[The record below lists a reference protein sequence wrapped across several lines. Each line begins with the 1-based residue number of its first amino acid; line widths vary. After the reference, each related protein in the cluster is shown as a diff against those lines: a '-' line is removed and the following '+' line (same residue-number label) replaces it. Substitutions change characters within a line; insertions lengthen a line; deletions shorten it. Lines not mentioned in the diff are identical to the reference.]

1 MDFDLSEEQRQLKD
15 EARRFLSARCSLSL
29 VRATLG
35 EEDAERRASRALYK
49 EIAELGWC
57 GTAIPEASGG
67 LGLGYV
73 ELCAIAEELGRAL
86 APVPFASSIYLF
98 AEGVMAAGSADQ
110 RARLLPR
117 LARGEI
123 VGCLATA
130 EGSGAWPHRG
140 VRCQVQAGRLNGV
153 KIPVIDGDVAD
164 LALVLAAEERGASLF
179 LADLTDPGVQRTP
192 LQSLDPSRGVARLS
206 FLDVP
211 VELIGDAGGGGALIE
226 RMFNRAAVSIAFEQ
240 LGGADRSLELARDYA
255 LERRTFGRP
264 IGSYQAIKHRLA
276 DMYVKNELARSIAY
290 YAAWALASAAT
301 ELPRAAAMARVAASD
316 AFGFASRESIQ
327 IHGGVGVTW
336 EASPHLFFRRARHLS
351 LVCGASDGWAERLA
365 ADLCESTSAPCIGA
379 EIA

>member
-1 MDFDLSEEQRQLKD
+1 MDFDFSEEQRQLKD
-15 EARRFLSARCSLSL
+15 QARRFLSARCPLSL
-29 VRATLG
+29 VRGTLG
-35 EEDAERRASRALYK
+35 EDAERRASRALYR

-57 GTAIPEASGG
+57 GTAIPEAGGG

-98 AEGVMAAGSADQ
+98 AEGVMAAGSAEQ
-110 RARLLPR
+110 RERLLPR

-130 EGSGAWPHRG
+130 EGSGAHEHRG
-140 VRCQVQAGRLNGV
+140 IRCRVKAGRLSGV

-164 LALVLAAEERGASLF
+164 VALVLAAEERGASLF
-179 LADLTDPGVQRTP
+179 LVDLTDPGVQRAA
-192 LQSLDPSRGVARLS
+192 LQSLDPSRGVARLGFS
-206 FLDVP
+206 DVP
-211 VELIGDAGGGGALIE
+211 VELVGDAGEGGALVE

-240 LGGADRSLELARDYA
+240 IGGADRSLELARDYA

-276 DMYVKNELARSIAY
+276 EMYVKNELARSICY
-290 YAAWALASAAT
+290 YAAWALASTAT

-327 IHGGVGVTW
+327 IHGGIGVTW

-351 LVCGASDGWAERLA
+351 LVCGAPDGWAERLA
-365 ADLCESTSAPCIGA
+365 VDLCARASAPS
-379 EIA
+379 IATEVA

>member
-1 MDFDLSEEQRQLKD
+1 VDFDFSQEQRQLKD
-15 EARRFLSARCSLSL
+15 EARRFLGARCSLSL

-35 EEDAERRASRALYK
+35 QEDAERHASRALYK

-86 APVPFASSIYLF
+86 APVPFASSIYFF
-98 AEGVMAAGSADQ
+98 AEGVMAAGSAEQ

-123 VGCLATA
+123 VGCLAAA
-130 EGSGAWPHRG
+130 EGSGAHQHRG
-140 VRCQVQAGRLNGV
+140 VRCQVRAGRLNGI
-153 KIPVIDGDVAD
+153 KIPVIDGDAAD
-164 LALVLAAEERGASLF
+164 LALVLAAEERGPSLF
-179 LADLTDPGVQRTP
+179 LADLTDPGVQRTA

-206 FLDVP
+206 FSDVP
-211 VELIGDAGGGGALIE
+211 VELVGGAGEGGALVE
-226 RMFNRAAVSIAFEQ
+226 RICNRAAVSIAFEQ

-336 EASPHLFFRRARHLS
+336 EASPHLFFRRAHHLS

-365 ADLCESTSAPCIGA
+365 ADLCESTSAPCIGT

>member
-1 MDFDLSEEQRQLKD
+1 MDFDFSEEQAQLKSA
-15 EARRFLSARCSLSL
+15 ARRFLSARCPLSL

-35 EEDAERRASRALYK
+35 EDPARRASRALFE
-49 EIAELGWC
+49 EIAALGWC
-57 GTAIPEASGG
+57 GAAIPEASGG

-86 APVPFASSIYLF
+86 APVPFASSIYCF
-98 AEGVMAAGSADQ
+98 AEGVMAAGSAEQ
-110 RARLLPR
+110 RSRLLPR

-130 EGSGAWPHRG
+130 EGSGAYQHRSTSCH
-140 VRCQVQAGRLNGV
+140 VEAGRLHGV
-153 KIPVIDGDVAD
+153 KIPVVDGDVAD
-164 LALVLAAEERGASLF
+164 VALLLATEAQGASLF
-179 LADLTDPGVQRTP
+179 LADLNHPGVQRTA

-206 FLDVP
+206 FSDAP
-211 VELIGDAGGGGALIE
+211 VERVGGAGQGSALVE
-226 RMFNRAAVSIAFEQ
+226 RIFDRAAGLIAFEQ

-276 DMYVKNELARSIAY
+276 DMYVKNELARSTAY
-290 YAAWALASAAT
+290 YAAWALASAAP

-316 AFGFASRESIQ
+316 AFGFAARESIQ
-327 IHGGVGVTW
+327 IHGGIGITW

-351 LVCGASDGWAERLA
+351 VVCGAPAGWAERLA
-365 ADLCESTSAPCIGA
+365 ADLCKRTPAPSSGA
-379 EIA
+379 EAA

>member
-1 MDFDLSEEQRQLKD
+1 MDFDFSQEQRQLKD

-35 EEDAERRASRALYK
+35 QEDAERHASRALYK

-86 APVPFASSIYLF
+86 APVPFSSSIYFF
-98 AEGVMAAGSADQ
+98 AEGVMAAGSAEQ

-123 VGCLATA
+123 VGCLAAA
-130 EGSGAWPHRG
+130 EGSGAHQHRG
-140 VRCQVQAGRLNGV
+140 VRCQVRAGRLNGI
-153 KIPVIDGDVAD
+153 KIPVIDGDAAD
-164 LALVLAAEERGASLF
+164 LALVLAAEERGPSLF
-179 LADLTDPGVQRTP
+179 LADLTDPGVQRTA

-206 FLDVP
+206 FSDVP
-211 VELIGDAGGGGALIE
+211 VELVGGAGEGGALVE
-226 RMFNRAAVSIAFEQ
+226 RICNRAAVSIAFEQ

-336 EASPHLFFRRARHLS
+336 EASPHLFFRRAHHLS

-365 ADLCESTSAPCIGA
+365 ADLCESTSAPCIGT

>member
-1 MDFDLSEEQRQLKD
+1 MDFDFSEEQRQLKD

-29 VRATLG
+29 VRGTLG
-35 EEDAERRASRALYK
+35 EDAERRASRALFK

-98 AEGVMAAGSADQ
+98 AEGVMAAASAEQ

-123 VGCLATA
+123 VGCFATA
-130 EGSGAWPHRG
+130 EGSGAHLHRSI
-140 VRCQVQAGRLNGV
+140 RCQVKAGRLNGV

-164 LALVLAAEERGASLF
+164 LALVLAAEERGPRLV
-179 LADLTDPGVQRTP
+179 LADLTDPGVQRTA
-192 LQSLDPSRGVARLS
+192 LQSLDPSRGVARLGFS
-206 FLDVP
+206 NVP
-211 VELIGDAGGGGALIE
+211 VELVGDAGGGGTLVE
-226 RMFNRAAVSIAFEQ
+226 RIFNRAAVSIAFEQ

-365 ADLCESTSAPCIGA
+365 ADLCENTSAPCIGA

>member
-1 MDFDLSEEQRQLKD
+1 MDFDFSEEQRQLKD
-15 EARRFLSARCSLSL
+15 QARRFLSARCSLSL

-35 EEDAERRASRALYK
+35 QEDAERRASRALFG

-57 GTAIPEASGG
+57 GTAIPEANGG
-67 LGLGYV
+67 LGLGHV

-86 APVPFASSIYLF
+86 APVAFASSIYFF
-98 AEGVMAAGSADQ
+98 AEAVLAAGSAEQ

-130 EGSGAWPHRG
+130 EGSGAHQHRG
-140 VRCQVQAGRLNGV
+140 IGCRVKAGRLNGI

-164 LALVLAAEERGASLF
+164 IALVLAVQECGPSLF
-179 LADLTDPGVQRTP
+179 LADLTDPGVRRTA

-206 FLDVP
+206 FSDVP
-211 VELIGDAGGGGALIE
+211 VELVGGAGEGGALVE
-226 RMFNRAAVSIAFEQ
+226 RIFNRAAVLIAFEQ

-276 DMYVKNELARSIAY
+276 DMYIKNELARSIAY

-301 ELPRAAAMARVAASD
+301 ELPRATAMARVAASE

-336 EASPHLFFRRARHLS
+336 DASPHLFFRRARHLS

-365 ADLCESTSAPCIGA
+365 VDLCESTSAPCIRA